1 MHKEELVKSLPT
13 KKTLENLK
21 KISEK
26 GIKPPVFFENSQ
38 RNSTEIH
45 ESQPSL
51 KKTSLKTKNFSQNN
65 QSLQF
70 PSSQSDEKFRK
81 TNLSSLILKNMSFL
95 LVFQRESL
103 NFRKKNSASF
113 EK

>member
-1 MHKEELVKSLPT
+1 MHKEELTKSFPN

-26 GIKPPVFFENSQ
+26 GIKPPAFFENTQ
-38 RNSTEIH
+38 RSSIEIQ
-45 ESQPSL
+45 ELDPSL

-70 PSSQSDEKFRK
+70 PSIESEEKFRK
-81 TNLSSLILKNMSFL
+81 TNLSSLILKNLSIFF
-95 LVFQRESL
+95 VFQ
-103 NFRKKNSASF
+103 
-113 EK
+113 